1 MNYVYQYKDHLGN
14 IRLSYTDN
22 NNDGVITAS
31 TEIIEE
37 KNYYP
42 FGLQHKG
49 YNNDRSSIGN
59 SKAEMFSFGGKELNE
74 ELGLE
79 WHDFHARNYDASL
92 GRWMNIDPL
101 AEDYYE
107 WSPYN
112 FVYNSPLKFIDP
124 TGMGPET
131 TIVKDI
137 GDGKY
142 EVTAW
147 VDDGKTDVVLEDG
160 TKIGESLTTHS
171 FVDAKNNAVE
181 GAIIDTNSTEGQD
194 FIDDE
199 IIEGDP
205 NLFDYKDNAKL
216 NQDYDF
222 KSRNLN
228 NESTDKEALVHRTRG
243 SMTSDGK
250 MASARDFGNMA
261 AGIVATRNG
270 VPKPVAIYK
279 FEQLQG
285 GKEPPVSSKAQE
297 IGFKKGFE
305 IKKQDAQKFR
315 AWRESVKTCR
325 GCN

>member
-1 MNYVYQYKDHLGN
+1 MNV
-14 IRLSYTDN
+14 
-22 NNDGVITAS
+22 
-31 TEIIEE
+31 
-37 KNYYP
+37 
-42 FGLQHKG
+42 
-49 YNNDRSSIGN
+49 
-59 SKAEMFSFGGKELNE
+59 
-74 ELGLE
+74 
-79 WHDFHARNYDASL
+79 
-92 GRWMNIDPL
+92 DPL

-171 FVDAKNNAVE
+171 FVDEKNNAVE
-181 GAIIDTNSTEGQD
+181 GAIIDTSSTEGQD

-199 IIEGDP
+199 IVEGDP
-205 NLFDYKDNAKL
+205 NLFNYKDNAKL
-216 NQDYDF
+216 NQKYDF
-222 KSRNLN
+222 KSRNLKVG
-228 NESTDKEALVHRTRG
+228 STGKEALVHRTRG
-243 SMTSDGK
+243 SMTNDGK

-261 AGIVATRNG
+261 AGIVAIRNG
-270 VPKPVAIYK
+270 VPKPVAIYM
-279 FEQLQG
+279 FEQLHG

-297 IGFKKGFE
+297 IGFKKGF
-305 IKKQDAQKFR
+305 
-315 AWRESVKTCR
+315 
-325 GCN
+325 